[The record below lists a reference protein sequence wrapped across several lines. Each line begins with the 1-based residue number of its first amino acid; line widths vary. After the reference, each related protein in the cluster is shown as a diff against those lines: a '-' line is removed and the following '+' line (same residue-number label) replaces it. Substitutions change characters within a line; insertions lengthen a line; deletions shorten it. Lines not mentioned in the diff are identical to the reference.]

1 MRLNELTIKDAHE
14 GLKKKQ
20 FSAVELTKAVLSE
33 IKKKEK
39 TIRAYITVTEQEA
52 LDGARKVDQLITD
65 NQPLSPLSGIPVA
78 VKDVI
83 STQGVETSAGSKILE
98 GYIPPYDA
106 TVVQKL
112 REQNV
117 VIIGKTNCDEFAMG
131 SSTEN
136 SAYQKTK
143 NPHDTTRVPGG
154 SSGGSAAA
162 VAAHE
167 CLLSLGSD
175 TGGSIRQ
182 PAALCG
188 VVGLK
193 PTYGRVSRYGLIA
206 MASSLDTIGPI
217 AKTVEDAALA
227 LTLIAGHD
235 PLDATTRN
243 VPVPDYTKKLRD
255 GIVGVRVGVPRE
267 YFGQGLNTDVRKMV
281 ERAIKQ
287 LEEQGAKVVEISLP
301 YQEYALAVY
310 YIIVP
315 SEISANMA
323 RFDGVRYGK
332 DRAHFGDEV
341 KRRIMLGTY
350 TLSSGYYDQYYNKA
364 AKVRALI
371 KRDFDEAFRKVDV
384 IIGPTSPSV
393 AWKFGEKTDN
403 PLEMY
408 LSDIYTI
415 TANLV
420 GIPGISIPCG
430 QVQGLPVGLQ
440 IMGPHFGEEKV
451 LQIAYAYEQTTK

>member
-143 NPHDTTRVPGG
+143 NPHDTNRVPGG

>member
-1 MRLNELTIKDAHE
+1 MKLSELTVKDAHE
-14 GLKKKQ
+14 GLRKKQ

-39 TIRAYITVTEQEA
+39 TIQAYITVTEQEA

-65 NQPLSPLSGIPVA
+65 NQPLAPLSGIPVA

-83 STQGVETSAGSKILE
+83 STQGVQTTAGSKILE

-162 VAAHE
+162 VAANE

-287 LEEQGAKVVEISLP
+287 LEEQGAKVIEISLP

-323 RFDGVRYGK
+323 RFDGIRYGK

-371 KRDFDEAFRKVDV
+371 KRDFDEAFQKVDV
-384 IIGPTSPSV
+384 IIGPTSPTV
-393 AWKFGEKTDN
+393 AWKFGEKVDN

-451 LQIAYAYEQTTK
+451 LQIAYAYEQATK

>member
-65 NQPLSPLSGIPVA
+65 NQPLGPLSGIPVA